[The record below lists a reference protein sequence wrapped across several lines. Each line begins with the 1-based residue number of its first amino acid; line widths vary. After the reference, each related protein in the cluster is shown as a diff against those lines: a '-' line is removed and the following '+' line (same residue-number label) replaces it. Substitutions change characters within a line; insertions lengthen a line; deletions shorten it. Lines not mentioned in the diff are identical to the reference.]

1 MKTCRV
7 CGTSKGV
14 SEFNI
19 QKSSPDGLQN
29 KCRQCASEY
38 NKARYKD
45 KGTEIRKKV
54 AERVENLGGNSVLYE
69 RRRVYYQKRYQ
80 DNKEE
85 ILKRQRAY
93 ERANPHVRAGI
104 NARRRSRTVIL
115 TPLDKKKSLLWR
127 EKIKNN
133 PCYYCNLKTEEMHYD
148 HYFALK
154 LGGTDHWWN
163 IVRAC
168 SDCNWLKSARLASSL
183 TQQ

>member
-1 MKTCRV
+1 MKTCPK
-7 CGTSKGV
+7 CGKAKKLQEFSSK
-14 SEFNI
+14 
-19 QKSSPDGLQN
+19 KSSPDGVQSN
-29 KCRQCASEY
+29 CKECVSAY
-38 NKARYKD
+38 NKKRYQEK
-45 KGTEIRKKV
+45 TEKIKTQV
-54 AERVENLGGNSVLYE
+54 AARVEALGGNKALYE
-69 RRRVYYQKRYQ
+69 QRRAYYQKRYQ

-115 TPLDKKKSLLWR
+115 TALDKKKSLLWR
-127 EKIKNN
+127 DRIKNN
-133 PCYYCNLKTEEMHYD
+133 SCFYCKGKTDEMHYD

-168 SDCNWLKSARLASSL
+168 SECNWQKSARLASSL
-183 TQQ
+183 TYW